1 MIAILQWS
9 PFPGVNWQP
18 HHHKG
23 RFVKH
28 KTGDAAEDL
37 KFVIQG
43 LPKWAE
49 VAIYEY
55 PGHGWRVAEDR
66 CSEEGGSPYL
76 HRWLNMCFK
85 WFIICHHRDG
95 KRVIPLRAVLLF
107 ISAIVWFL
115 LHCIVLYCFVLWD
128 RIVLCCI
135 IDLYWIVLYCNVNLV
150 YKQM

>member
-9 PFPGVNWQP
+9 PFPGANWQP

-55 PGHGWRVAEDR
+55 PGHGWRAAEDR

-76 HRWLNMCFK
+76 YRWLNMCFK
-85 WFIICHHRDG
+85 WFIICHHGDG
-95 KRVIPLRAVLLF
+95 KRVIPLRAILLF
-107 ISAIVWFL
+107 ISAIVWLYYIALYCIL
-115 LHCIVLYCFVLWD
+115 LNCGIVSYCIASLICIALYCIVL
-128 RIVLCCI
+128 
-135 IDLYWIVLYCNVNLV
+135 
-150 YKQM
+150 

>member
-66 CSEEGGSPYL
+66 CSEEGGHLICTVTCVSNDSSFVITVMASVLFLYEQFYYL
-76 HRWLNMCFK
+76 
-85 WFIICHHRDG
+85 
-95 KRVIPLRAVLLF
+95 
-107 ISAIVWFL
+107 
-115 LHCIVLYCFVLWD
+115 
-128 RIVLCCI
+128 
-135 IDLYWIVLYCNVNLV
+135 
-150 YKQM
+150 